1 MSIRNSI
8 LVRARLA
15 FLAVAFFAVI
25 IIYKLMVI
33 QFAQGDKWLQV
44 AKDNGLR
51 YIEIEATRGNILADR
66 GNLLATSLPFYKVAF
81 DPVVSSNQVFS
92 EGIDSLCI
100 LLADFFEDKTYEEYV
115 NELKEARESKRRYKV
130 LSRTYITYQ
139 QKKQM
144 ASWPIFK
151 EGRHRGGIIFEKVEK
166 RFKPFESLG
175 RRTIGFTRP
184 DTLGEVKGVGLEYSF
199 NEKLAGVNGEA
210 LYQKIS
216 GGRWKPLNDLND
228 INESQLKPEN
238 GFDVQTTI
246 DIDLQEYATN
256 SLKKA
261 LKLHKADYG
270 TVILMEVQTGEIKAM
285 VNLGETEKG
294 QYDEIYNYAVGSQGV
309 AEPGSTFKL
318 ASMMAILE
326 EGNISITDTV
336 NTGDGEYMFYEDCI
350 MRDAT
355 IGGYGQLSVQ
365 EVFEKSSNIGM
376 SKLVFRL
383 FSEKPSKY
391 VQYLSKFGLTNPLGF
406 QMIGEGV
413 PFVGKPGEETW
424 SGCSLPWMSIGYEL
438 KLSPL
443 QILAFYNAVANNGKM
458 IEPIIVQKVLRG
470 NQVVNEYFPRVLNE
484 KICSEHTLFTLKG
497 MLEGVVERGTASNIK
512 TENYKI
518 AGKTGTTHKL
528 NNGEYIK
535 KYYTSFVG
543 YFPADKPI
551 YSCIVV
557 IDNPQGDEKYGGKV
571 AAPVFREIADKV
583 FLKKLYKEVNH
594 DIIATE
600 SLPYIQAGNYKDLT
614 ALSDVF
620 NLKQMSFNTSN
631 WVRSKVQGD
640 TIEWHDNSIPESKVP
655 DVRGMTLR
663 DALYILENQGLKV
676 KTYGRGR
683 VEKQSILPGRDF
695 KKGNTIFLSLS

>member
-1 MSIRNSI
+1 
-8 LVRARLA
+8 LA

-309 AEPGSTFKL
+309 AEPGSTFNL

-600 SLPYIQAGNYKDLT
+600 SLPYIQAGYYKDLT

>member
-15 FLAVAFFAVI
+15 FLAVLVFAIVI
-25 IIYKLMVI
+25 IYRLMVI
-33 QFAQGDKWLQV
+33 QFVEGDKWLKI
-44 AKDNGLR
+44 AKENGLR
-51 YIEIEATRGNILADR
+51 YIEVEATRGNILADK

-81 DPVVSSNQVFS
+81 DPLVSSDQIFS
-92 EGIDSLCI
+92 EGIDSLSV
-100 LLADFFEDKTYEEYV
+100 LLADFFQDKTQEEYLT
-115 NELKEARESKRRYKV
+115 ELKEAREGKRRYKV
-130 LSRTYITYQ
+130 LSRNFINYQ
-139 QKKQM
+139 DKKEM
-144 ASWPIFK
+144 SKWPIFK
-151 EGRHRGGIIFEKVEK
+151 EGRHKGGIIFEKVEK

-175 RRTIGFTRP
+175 RRTIGFTRS
-184 DTLGEVKGVGLEYSF
+184 DSIGEIKGVGLEYSF

-210 LYQKIS
+210 LYQRIS

-228 INESQLKPEN
+228 VDASQLRPEN
-238 GFDVQTTI
+238 GYDIETTL

-270 TVILMEVQTGEIKAM
+270 TVILMEVETGEIKAM
-285 VNLGETEKG
+285 VNLGETKKG
-294 QYDEIYNYAVGSQGV
+294 AYDEIYNYAVGSQGV

-326 EGNISITDTV
+326 ESNVNITDTV

-350 MRDAT
+350 MKDAT
-355 IGGYGQLSVQ
+355 IGGYGQLSIQ

-376 SKLVFRL
+376 SKLVFRI

-391 VQYLSKFGLTNPLGF
+391 VGYLKKFGLTDPLGF

-443 QILAFYNAVANNGKM
+443 QILAFYNAVANDGKM
-458 IEPIIVQKVLRG
+458 IEPIIVKKILRG
-470 NQVVNEYFPRVLNE
+470 NQVVNEYYPRILSE
-484 KICSEHTLFTLKG
+484 KLCSDNTLFTLQG
-497 MLEGVVERGTASNIK
+497 MLEGVVERGTANNIK
-512 TENYKI
+512 TEQYKI

-535 KYYTSFVG
+535 KYYTSFAG
-543 YFPADKPI
+543 YFPADNPK

-557 IDNPQGDEKYGGKV
+557 IDDPKAGEKYGGKV

-583 FLKKLYKEVNH
+583 YTKKLYQEVEH
-594 DIIATE
+594 DILATE

-614 ALSDVF
+614 ALSDEF
-620 NLKQMSFNTSN
+620 NLKQMSFNTGN

-640 TIEWHDNSIPESKVP
+640 TIEWHDNVVPESKVP

-663 DALYILENQGLKV
+663 DALYILENQGLRV

-683 VEKQSILPGRDF
+683 VEKQSILPGRVF